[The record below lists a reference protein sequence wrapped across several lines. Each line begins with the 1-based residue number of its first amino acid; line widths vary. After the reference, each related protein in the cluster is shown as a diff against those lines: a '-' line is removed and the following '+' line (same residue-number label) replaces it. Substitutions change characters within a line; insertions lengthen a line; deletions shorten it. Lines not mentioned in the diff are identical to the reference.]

1 LAQGPQETGL
11 ARHIARLCY
20 HSGNVTC
27 RGGYVDSDLLHG
39 FYLKNLLVE
48 PLKGQVVRDG
58 KQIHLPPKAMEVLLS
73 LASNPTRLVT
83 RESIMERVWGAGQGS
98 QDALGRAVS
107 EIRNALGDQVENP
120 QFIQT
125 LPRRGYRL
133 IVAPNPVTTAADK
146 INPAASTALV
156 DELGFFDNLKQRGV
170 FEAAIA
176 YLVSGW
182 LIIQVAD
189 IVFDQLHLPAWAGT
203 FVTALV
209 IAGFPIVIALSWF
222 LEFRDGRAVLDQSS
236 HIDARRRQFSRT
248 YLSVIAALVIAAVGV
263 YVYDSSI
270 GLPQPPAP
278 EAAAVEV
285 VKLPPVLDNSIAVLP
300 FLNLDGSEETQI
312 FSNGLVDDVITRLSH
327 VPGLLVS
334 SRGDAFTLEPNSA
347 SSKVRE
353 RLRVALYV
361 EGSVQIVDDRMRIIV
376 QLIDSATGFHV
387 LSRSFDRL
395 REDFFDIRDEITR
408 LTVANVRVALP
419 PATRDAAEGLSNDP
433 SLDVYV
439 LYRRGVETSLL
450 PRSTETLR
458 KALEWFDAALEQ
470 DSDYAAAHAGKCGA
484 YVWLYPETDD
494 SRYIGEAE
502 ASCARALQLNP
513 NLDVVH
519 AALGELYSATG
530 KYEQAESAYLA
541 ALEIDPN
548 SVASLTGLANI
559 YQLQRKPD
567 EAEERYRQAIGRHPG
582 DWSAYNALGY
592 FLYRSGRYAEA
603 AKEYEYVV
611 ALDPRNSP
619 SWNNLG
625 AAYMLAG
632 NFESALRTYQRALEI
647 APTQTT
653 YANLGLMYYYLG
665 RTDEAVVAQRKSV
678 ELAPND
684 HLAWSNLGDA
694 LWMSNQEAASHAAFQ
709 KAEKLANAA
718 LEVNPNDPTY
728 LMDLA
733 WISAVLDRPREA
745 RILIDRALAA
755 APDDPYGHYYS
766 GLIRLRAGDSEGALD
781 DFQAALDR
789 GYPVKLLIQDPQ
801 LESIR
806 TKQRFRSLVEP
817 RNSG

>member
-1 LAQGPQETGL
+1 
-11 ARHIARLCY
+11 
-20 HSGNVTC
+20 
-27 RGGYVDSDLLHG
+27 VDSDLLHG
-39 FYLKNLLVE
+39 FYLENLLVE
-48 PLKGQVVRDG
+48 PLKGQVLRDG
-58 KQIHLPPKAMEVLLS
+58 KAIHLPPKAMEVLLS

-83 RESIMERVWGAGQGS
+83 RESIMDRVWGAGQGS

-107 EIRNALGDQVENP
+107 EIRNALGDHAENP
-120 QFIQT
+120 RFIQT

-133 IVAPNPVTTAADK
+133 IVAPNPATAAAGNIK
-146 INPAASTALV
+146 PADRTPPV

-209 IAGFPIVIALSWF
+209 IAGFPIVLVLSWF

-236 HIDARRRQFSRT
+236 RIDARKRQFSRT
-248 YLSVIAALVIAAVGV
+248 YLSVIAALAIAAVGV
-263 YVYDSSI
+263 YIYDSSI
-270 GLPQPPAP
+270 GLPQPPVP
-278 EAAAVEV
+278 EAKAVEAI
-285 VKLPPVLDNSIAVLP
+285 KLPPVLDNSIAVLP

-312 FSNGLVDDVITRLSH
+312 FSNGLVDDVITRLSR

-361 EGSVQIVDDRMRIIV
+361 EGSVQIVNERMRIIV

-419 PATRDAAEGLSNDP
+419 PETRDAAEGLSDDP

-439 LYRRGVETSLL
+439 LYRRGVEASLL
-450 PRSTETLR
+450 PRSTETLQQ
-458 KALEWFDAALEQ
+458 ALEWYDAALEQ
-470 DSDYAAAHAGKCGA
+470 DADYAAAHAGKCGA
-484 YVWLYPETDD
+484 YVELYPETDD
-494 SRYIGEAE
+494 TRYIGAAE

-519 AALGELYSATG
+519 TVLGKLYSATG
-530 KYEQAESAYLA
+530 KYGEAESAYLA

-548 SVASLTGLANI
+548 SVASLTGLADT
-559 YQLQRKPD
+559 YRLQRKPA

-603 AKEYEYVV
+603 AKEFEYVV
-611 ALDPRNSP
+611 ALDNDNSMG
-619 SWNNLG
+619 WGNLG
-625 AAYMLAG
+625 AAYMLDG
-632 NFESALRTYQRALEI
+632 DFESALVTYQRAIEI
-647 APTQTT
+647 APRQHT
-653 YANLGLMYYYLG
+653 YANLGMMYYYLG
-665 RTDEAVVAQRKSV
+665 RSEEAVAAQRKSV

-694 LWMSNQEAASHAAFQ
+694 LWMSGQEDASRAAFQ
-709 KAEKLANAA
+709 NAEELATSA
-718 LEVNPNDPTY
+718 LEVNPNDPAY

-733 WISAVLDRPREA
+733 WITAMLDRPQEA
-745 RILIDRALAA
+745 RSLIDRALGA

-766 GLIRLRAGDSEGALD
+766 GLIRLRAGDSEAALD
-781 DFQAALDR
+781 DFRTALEQ
-789 GYPVKLLIQDPQ
+789 GYPVGLLAADPQ
-801 LESIR
+801 LESLR
-806 TKQRFRSLVEP
+806 SDPRLQRLVKSDE
-817 RNSG
+817 GA